1 VSTRVFMIR
10 HGATTLSAE
19 DRFAGSTDVALS
31 DEGREQARRLG
42 ERLAGEELA
51 AIYCSPLGRTRE
63 TATLVAAPHRLAPVA
78 RDGLREID
86 HGRWEQMRR
95 VEVEHAFPAEYAAW
109 EMDPFTFAPQGGE
122 SGLAVMARA
131 LPVVRDAVAAHA
143 GGCIAIVSH
152 KATIRLVI
160 ASLLGIDA
168 RGYRDRLDLSP
179 ASLSVLDFKDVVRA
193 RLVTF
198 NDTSH
203 YAQQPRR
210 SVTALSKW
218 WDAPPAK

>member
-1 VSTRVFMIR
+1 
-10 HGATTLSAE
+10 
-19 DRFAGSTDVALS
+19 
-31 DEGREQARRLG
+31 
-42 ERLAGEELA
+42 
-51 AIYCSPLGRTRE
+51 
-63 TATLVAAPHRLAPVA
+63 
-78 RDGLREID
+78 
-86 HGRWEQMRR
+86 
-95 VEVEHAFPAEYAAW
+95 
-109 EMDPFTFAPQGGE
+109 
-122 SGLAVMARA
+122 
-131 LPVVRDAVAAHA
+131 
-143 GGCIAIVSH
+143 VSH